1 MITAIIG
8 IGRLVLRSK
17 SPKVLHNMTADNK
30 TQTDSGLIA
39 IKIRTI
45 LDLKKVIGSREV
57 TLLIP
62 PATTLKALLRIMV
75 KKWGQE
81 LATRLCEPDSLAPRP
96 YIRLMVNGRDIA
108 FLNRLETEL
117 REGDE
122 VLILPP
128 VSGG

>member
-1 MITAIIG
+1 MESFSVRVGSYSGCCCHRCAA
-8 IGRLVLRSK
+8 
-17 SPKVLHNMTADNK
+17 MTNK
-30 TQTDSGLIA
+30 DKNQKDAGLIS

-45 LDLKKVIGSREV
+45 LDFKKVIGSREI
-57 TLLIP
+57 TLLVP
-62 PATTLKALLRIMV
+62 PATTLKALLRIMI
-75 KKWGQE
+75 KKWGRE
-81 LATRLCEPDSLAPRP
+81 LATRLCEPDSNKPLP

>member
-1 MITAIIG
+1 
-8 IGRLVLRSK
+8 
-17 SPKVLHNMTADNK
+17 MTAKDKNQK
-30 TQTDSGLIA
+30 DSHLIS

-45 LDLKKVIGSREV
+45 LDLKKAIGSGEV

-62 PATTLKALLRIMV
+62 PATTLKALLGIMV
-75 KKWGQE
+75 KKWGRE
-81 LATRLCEPDSLAPRP
+81 LATRLCEPGSIMPLP
-96 YIRLMVNGRDIA
+96 YVRLMVNGRDIA

-117 REGDE
+117 QEGDE

>member
-1 MITAIIG
+1 MTN
-8 IGRLVLRSK
+8 K
-17 SPKVLHNMTADNK
+17 DKNKKV
-30 TQTDSGLIA
+30 SGLIS

-45 LDLKKVIGSREV
+45 LDFKKVIGSGEV

-62 PATTLKALLRIMV
+62 PSTTLKALLGIMV
-75 KKWGQE
+75 KKWGRE
-81 LATRLCEPDSLAPRP
+81 LATRLCEADSNTPLP

>member
-1 MITAIIG
+1 
-8 IGRLVLRSK
+8 
-17 SPKVLHNMTADNK
+17 MTAKDKNQK
-30 TQTDSGLIA
+30 DSHLIS

-45 LDLKKVIGSREV
+45 LDLKKAIGSGEV

-62 PATTLKALLRIMV
+62 PATTLKALLVIMV
-75 KKWGQE
+75 KKWGRE
-81 LATRLCEPDSLAPRP
+81 LATRLCEPGSIMPLP
-96 YIRLMVNGRDIA
+96 YVRLMVNGRDIA

-117 REGDE
+117 QEGDE

>member
-1 MITAIIG
+1 MIA
-8 IGRLVLRSK
+8 K
-17 SPKVLHNMTADNK
+17 DKNQK
-30 TQTDSGLIA
+30 DSGLIT

-45 LDLKKVIGSREV
+45 LDLKKAIGSGEV
-57 TLLIP
+57 TLQVP
-62 PATTLKALLRIMV
+62 PATTLQALLGIMV
-75 KKWGQE
+75 KKWGKR
-81 LATRLCEPDSLAPRP
+81 LSTRLCEPDSIRPLP

-117 REGDE
+117 QQGDE

>member
-1 MITAIIG
+1 
-8 IGRLVLRSK
+8 
-17 SPKVLHNMTADNK
+17 MTNK
-30 TQTDSGLIA
+30 DKNQKDAGLIS

-45 LDLKKVIGSREV
+45 LDFKKVIGSREI
-57 TLLIP
+57 TLLVP
-62 PATTLKALLRIMV
+62 PATTLKALLRIMI
-75 KKWGQE
+75 KKWGRE
-81 LATRLCEPDSLAPRP
+81 LATRLCERDSNKPLP

>member
-1 MITAIIG
+1 MFVKPFSVQAGSESDCCCHLCTA
-8 IGRLVLRSK
+8 
-17 SPKVLHNMTADNK
+17 MTTKDKNQK
-30 TQTDSGLIA
+30 DSGPIS

-62 PATTLKALLRIMV
+62 PATNLKALLRIMV
-75 KKWGQE
+75 KRWGKE
-81 LATRLCEPDSLAPRP
+81 LAMRLCEPDSITPLP

-117 REGDE
+117 QEGDE

>member
-1 MITAIIG
+1 
-8 IGRLVLRSK
+8 
-17 SPKVLHNMTADNK
+17 MTAKDKN
-30 TQTDSGLIA
+30 QRDSGLIA

-45 LDLKKVIGSREV
+45 LDLKKVIGSGEV

-62 PATTLKALLRIMV
+62 PATSLKALLGIMIE
-75 KKWGQE
+75 KWGHE
-81 LATRLCEPDSLAPRP
+81 LAARICEPDAIRPLP

-117 REGDE
+117 QEGDE

>member
-1 MITAIIG
+1 MI
-8 IGRLVLRSK
+8 
-17 SPKVLHNMTADNK
+17 
-30 TQTDSGLIA
+30 
-39 IKIRTI
+39 
-45 LDLKKVIGSREV
+45 
-57 TLLIP
+57 
-62 PATTLKALLRIMV
+62 

-81 LATRLCEPDSLAPRP
+81 LAARICEPDGIRPLP

-117 REGDE
+117 QEGDE